1 MSLSSTHCHHQLSVV
16 VDRHRSSV
24 STPEGIMAT
33 YYGLQLLYQLTNHHW
48 GTVRW
53 RRSAG
58 TMNIIKQLAPEVVYR
73 LNY

>member
-1 MSLSSTHCHHQLSVV
+1 
-16 VDRHRSSV
+16 
-24 STPEGIMAT
+24 MAT